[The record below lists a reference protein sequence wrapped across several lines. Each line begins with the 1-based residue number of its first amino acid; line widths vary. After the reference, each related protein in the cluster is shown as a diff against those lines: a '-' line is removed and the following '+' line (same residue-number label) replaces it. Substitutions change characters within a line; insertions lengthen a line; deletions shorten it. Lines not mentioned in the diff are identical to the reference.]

1 MSDPD
6 LKNILIIDDEPG
18 VRKILC
24 DLFANDYACHVVASA
39 EAGLDT
45 LKSNDVALVISDINL
60 QGISGLEMVPQIIA
74 IAPDTIVIMMS
85 GMQTI
90 ETAIEAMRVG
100 AFDYLMK
107 PFDLRHVR
115 VAVKRALEH
124 YDLRIAQRK
133 YKNQLEQEVQQ
144 RTSALRATTEELRE
158 QIAERNDIEERL
170 NYLAY
175 HDVLTDLP
183 NRVLFRDRLAQSLA
197 LAQRDNQIVA
207 VMLLSIDKLKSI
219 NDTLGP
225 TMADE
230 LIAEVAQRLRSI
242 MRDGDTLGYWG
253 SDEFAFL
260 FGNLERA
267 EGAIEIA
274 VRIQSALEA
283 RFHLNGHEVYLTPS
297 IGIVTCPMNG
307 RDEETLMKN
316 VSAALFEAKKKG
328 GHSYEFYTAEMNS
341 TALKRLSLESSLRS
355 AVKFE
360 EFVVH
365 YQPKVDVNNW
375 QIVGAEALIRW
386 QHPQRGLLPP
396 AEFIPLAEEIELISS
411 IENWCLRTV
420 CGQIKQWKTA
430 GSNLQSISS
439 NISPRE
445 FQQPNFFPTI
455 ARILDDIGAEPG
467 WLELEVT
474 EGSLM
479 TKPELAVNTLKALKN
494 IGVKI
499 SIDDFG
505 TGFSSLSYLKH
516 LPIDI
521 LKIDRSF
528 VSEVTSDP
536 ADAALVMTIITLA
549 HNLRLRVVAEGVET
563 EEQLKFLQLLRCDEI
578 QGYLFS
584 KPLPAAE
591 FEELLFHGQFTAEAW
606 RKCRSQHSI
615 GPMKKPL
622 ITAA

>member
-1 MSDPD
+1 MSDAAR
-6 LKNILIIDDEPG
+6 KNILIIDDEPG
-18 VRKILC
+18 VRTLLC
-24 DLFANDYACHVVASA
+24 DLFANDYACHVAATA

-45 LKSNDVALVISDINL
+45 LKSNDIALVISDINL
-60 QGISGLEMVPQIIA
+60 EGISGLEMVPQIIA

-85 GMQTI
+85 GRQTI

-158 QIAERNDIEERL
+158 QIAERSGIEERL

-183 NRVLFRDRLAQSLA
+183 NRVLFKDRLAHSLA

-207 VMLLSIDKLKSI
+207 VMLLSIDKLKCI

-230 LIAEVAQRLRSI
+230 LIVEVAQRLRSI
-242 MRDGDTLGYWG
+242 MREGDTLGYWG

-365 YQPKVDVNNW
+365 YQPKVDVKNW

-386 QHPQRGLLPP
+386 QHPKRGLLPP

-420 CGQIKQWKTA
+420 CGQIKQWKTVS
-430 GSNLQSISS
+430 SNLQSIST

-445 FQQPNFFPTI
+445 FQQPNLFPTI
-455 ARILDDIGAEPG
+455 ARILHDIGAEPG

-479 TKPELAVNTLKALKN
+479 TKPELAVHTLKALKN

-528 VSEVTSDP
+528 IREVTSDP
-536 ADAALVMTIITLA
+536 ADAALVMAIITLA
-549 HNLRLRVVAEGVET
+549 HNLSLRVVAEGVET
-563 EEQLKFLQLLRCDEI
+563 EEQLKFLQSLRCDEI

-591 FEELLFHGQFTAEAW
+591 FEELLFDGQFTSEAW
-606 RKCRSQHSI
+606 RKRRSQHPI
-615 GPMKKPL
+615 AAKKPL